1 MKDYIGRYVKR
12 FESGDLSCF
21 AFGRCGDDWGLSC
34 GTNQRILRYGIAIGF
49 LKTHFPENE
58 LVKKLYFNYDMP
70 DLAINYWPGEQYCS
84 SPADLKAAWLSCI
97 EEVGKEEFER
107 IEHEDILEN
116 YYSVAKE
123 ELNGLF
129 DVEKNRAFQEMTFA
143 GSIFCGA
150 VTYANRIKNILHTYQ
165 NDEQFFDTIYDTLY
179 KEYPWERWAD
189 AKHTSY
195 LPNSERETLRPLL
208 KKAAIKEGECNMRI
222 LLDPGHYS
230 DWYNQSTT
238 KYKEYYESRFT
249 WKFTN
254 MLKTA
259 LEKFG
264 VTVGLTRQK
273 DQDVGLVDRGKM
285 AQGYDL
291 FLSLHSNAVGNR
303 VDEKTDYAVAY
314 IMLDDGDKLTTYD
327 NISREL
333 GLKLAQ
339 CVKITMN
346 LNQDG
351 IIQTRQM
358 EYDRNGNGKLDAEDE
373 YYGVLYGA
381 RQVKT
386 PGIILEHSFHTNTR
400 STQWLLN
407 DSNLQKMADA
417 EAQTIALYFGLREKA
432 KMTAFWLCDGTLEI
446 TYVGADGVNLHSGL
460 KMVSTNVVGVLH
472 KGEKRRVVQGI
483 QMSDGQNW
491 YRLESGEYITA
502 NKNYVAYTEN
512 NQKKKVGK
520 VTGIAANDV
529 LNVRDFPN
537 SYSGNVTRTLK
548 EGNLV
553 QVIGECYNNGMQWY
567 LVDQGNAPAKFS
579 GFVAARYVE

>member
-1 MKDYIGRYVKR
+1 MKDYIGRYVKH
-12 FESGDLSCF
+12 FESGDSGCLT
-21 AFGRCGDDWGLSC
+21 FGQCGPDWGMSY
-34 GTNQRILRYGIAIGF
+34 GTNQRILRYGVAINF
-49 LKTHFPENE
+49 LKKYFAQYEI
-58 LVKKLYFNYDMP
+58 VQKLYWNNLGDRA
-70 DLAINYWPGEQYCS
+70 LNYWPGEQYCS
-84 SPADLKAAWLSCI
+84 SPDEVKVAWIYCVNA
-97 EEVGKEEFER
+97 VGKELFEQY
-107 IEHEDILEN
+107 EYEDIREN
-116 YYSVAKE
+116 YYEVAKK
-123 ELNGLF
+123 ELQGFL
-129 DVEKNRAFQEMTFA
+129 DVNSNRAFQEMTFA

-150 VTYANRIKNILHTYQ
+150 VAYANRIKNILHTYQ
-165 NDEQFFDTIYDTLY
+165 NDEQFFDAIYDTLY

-222 LLDPGHYS
+222 LLDPGHYG

-264 VTVGLTRQK
+264 VRVGLTRQK

-446 TYVGADGVNLHSGL
+446 TYAGADGVNLRSGL
-460 KMVSTNVVGVLH
+460 SMTANNVVGVLY
-472 KGEKRRVVQGI
+472 KNEKRRVVQGI
-483 QMSDGQNW
+483 KMSDGQNW

-502 NKNYVAYTEN
+502 NKNYVKYAEN

-548 EGNLV
+548 NGNLV
-553 QVIGECYNNGMQWY
+553 QVIGECYNNGTQWY
-567 LVDQGNAPAKFS
+567 LIDQGDASNKFK
-579 GFVAARYVE
+579 GFVAAKYIK